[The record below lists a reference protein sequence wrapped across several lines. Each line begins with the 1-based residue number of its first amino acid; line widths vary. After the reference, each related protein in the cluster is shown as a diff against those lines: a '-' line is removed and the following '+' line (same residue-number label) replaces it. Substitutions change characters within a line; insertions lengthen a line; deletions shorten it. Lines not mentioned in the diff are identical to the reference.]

1 MLTLYNLII
10 HIILIAIKIHSFINK
25 KSREWFNGRKNIF
38 AVIESKTFSD
48 NLAWFH
54 CASLGEYEQTKELI
68 VNFKKQFKEYE
79 ILITF
84 FSPSGFNNFL
94 NSKSIDWVFYLPI
107 DTKSNAQKFIEIV
120 KPKIVFFIKSE
131 FWYNY
136 MNILHQ
142 KQIPLFHVSCNFR
155 NMDFA
160 INNSLSKRILAKSSH
175 FFVQN
180 LKSKELLNNINIDY
194 VTITGDSRFDSI
206 KSNIELNKEYDT
218 IKKYCQIKPTI
229 IFASIW
235 PEDEHIYINFIN
247 QNTNYNYVIVPHELN
262 YCKAI
267 SSKLN
272 SVLYSNFDEKNFDK
286 ILLIDEIGILKDIY
300 KYCEI
305 AYIGGGF
312 GKGIHNLIEAT
323 ANNIPVIF
331 GPNHN
336 KFKEAK
342 ELIKINAGKSIK
354 NYIEFVNCIKNIK
367 KDFDPSTTKEYFN
380 KNSGASKKIIDF
392 LKKNKSELFT
402 S

>member
-10 HIILIAIKIHSFINK
+10 HIVLIAIKIHSLINK
-25 KSREWFNGRKNIF
+25 KSREWLNGRKNIF
-38 AVIESKTFSD
+38 ASIESKIFSE
-48 NLAWFH
+48 NVAWFH
-54 CASLGEYEQTKELI
+54 CASLGEYEQAKELI

-84 FSPSGFNNFL
+84 FSPSGFNSFIN
-94 NSKSIDWVFYLPI
+94 NKNIDWVFYLPI

-180 LKSKELLNNINIDY
+180 LKSKELLNNIKINN
-194 VTITGDSRFDSI
+194 VTITGDSRLDSI
-206 KSNIELNKEYDT
+206 KSNIELNKKYDT

-235 PEDEHIYINFIN
+235 PEEHQNRKIYIF
-247 QNTNYNYVIVPHELN
+247 
-262 YCKAI
+262 
-267 SSKLN
+267 
-272 SVLYSNFDEKNFDK
+272 
-286 ILLIDEIGILKDIY
+286 
-300 KYCEI
+300 
-305 AYIGGGF
+305 
-312 GKGIHNLIEAT
+312 
-323 ANNIPVIF
+323 
-331 GPNHN
+331 
-336 KFKEAK
+336 
-342 ELIKINAGKSIK
+342 
-354 NYIEFVNCIKNIK
+354 
-367 KDFDPSTTKEYFN
+367 
-380 KNSGASKKIIDF
+380 
-392 LKKNKSELFT
+392 
-402 S
+402 

>member
-1 MLTLYNLII
+1 MLILYNSII
-10 HIILIAIKIHSFINK
+10 YIILIAIKIHSLINK
-25 KSREWFNGRKNIF
+25 KSREWINGRKNIF
-38 AVIESKTFSD
+38 ASIESKIFS
-48 NLAWFH
+48 NNVVWFH
-54 CASLGEYEQTKELI
+54 CASLGEYEHAKELI
-68 VNFKKQFKEYE
+68 VNFKKNFNEYN

-84 FSPSGFNNFL
+84 FSPSGFNNIKK
-94 NSKSIDWVFYLPI
+94 SKNIDWVFYLPI

-120 KPKIVFFIKSE
+120 NPKIVFFIKSE

-142 KQIPLFHVSCNFR
+142 KQIPLFHVSCNF
-155 NMDFA
+155 NNNNFA

-180 LKSKELLNNINIDY
+180 LSSKKLLNNINIDN
-194 VTITGDSRFDSI
+194 VTVTGDSRFDSI
-206 KSNIELNKEYDT
+206 KSNIKLKKKYYT
-218 IKKYCQIKPTI
+218 IKKYCQIKPTF

-235 PEDEHIYINFIN
+235 PEDEHIYINFIK
-247 QNTNYNYVIVPHELN
+247 QNTNYNYIIVPHELN

-267 SSKLN
+267 SSKLDV
-272 SVLYSNFDEKNFDK
+272 VLYSNFESKNFDK
-286 ILLIDEIGILKDIY
+286 ILLVDKIGILKDIY

-336 KFKEAK
+336 KYKEAN

-354 NYIEFVNCIKNIK
+354 NYIEFVNSIKKIK
-367 KDFDPSTTKEYFN
+367 KDFDLSITKEYIN
-380 KNSGASKKIIDF
+380 KNAGAPKKIIDF
-392 LKKNKSELFT
+392 IKKNK
-402 S
+402 